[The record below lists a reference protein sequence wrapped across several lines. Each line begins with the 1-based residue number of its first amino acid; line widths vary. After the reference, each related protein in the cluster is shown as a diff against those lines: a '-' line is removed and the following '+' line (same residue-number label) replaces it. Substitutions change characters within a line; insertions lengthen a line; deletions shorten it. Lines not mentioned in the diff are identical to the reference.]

1 MSGGTIN
8 YDTISTQLSPTIQA
22 VVAHTTALVM
32 MNHHPLPYLHS
43 IRIDIFPNVYNIAT
57 GFVTSDNRTTVAA

>member
-1 MSGGTIN
+1 
-8 YDTISTQLSPTIQA
+8 
-22 VVAHTTALVM
+22 M

-43 IRIDIFPNVYNIAT
+43 IRIDIFPNVYNITT